1 MTIKQHMIRASH
13 YATWFL
19 GTRFPKAIPLVFVV
33 AYPRSGTTWVAH
45 LVADYLQLPF
55 PILSLLPVGFPAVVK
70 GHDRVWKSYPRGI
83 YVLRDGRDALVSI
96 YWRVSPRQRRA
107 PSRFAKEAN
116 TGDSIAAFVEW
127 QLTARKP
134 FSSPVNWAK
143 HVRSYFEVKNPNVVL
158 VRYEDLLRD
167 GETTLAKAMAEL
179 TGEEADLGRVRD
191 AIKKFSFERQTGR
204 PAGVED
210 RSAWFRKGQAGD
222 WVNLFTRE
230 AAEIFDRYCG
240 DTLIAAGYEADHS
253 WVESFRDQ
261 SREPA
266 QTTVPLGTGGD
277 TGAARFSHPQ
287 GPVDGK

>member
-1 MTIKQHMIRASH
+1 MTIKEHMIRASH

-19 GTRFPKAIPLVFVV
+19 GSRFPKAIPLVFVV

-116 TGDSIAAFVEW
+116 TGDSIAAFVER

-134 FSSPVNWAK
+134 FSSPVNWDK

-210 RSAWFRKGQAGD
+210 RSAWYRKGQAGD

-266 QTTVPLGTGGD
+266 QTTVPLGTGGN

>member
-1 MTIKQHMIRASH
+1 MTIRQHMIRASH

-33 AYPRSGTTWVAH
+33 AYPRSGTTWVTQ

-55 PILSLLPVGFPAVVK
+55 PKLSLLPVGFPAVVH
-70 GHDRVWKSYPRGI
+70 GHDRVWKSYPKGI

-134 FSSPVNWAK
+134 FSSPVNWDK
-143 HVRSYFEVKNPNVVL
+143 HVRSFFEVKNPNVVL

-210 RSAWFRKGQAGD
+210 RSAWYRKGQAGD

-266 QTTVPLGTGGD
+266 QTTVPLGTGGN

>member
-33 AYPRSGTTWVAH
+33 AYPRSGTTWVTQ

-55 PILSLLPVGFPAVVK
+55 PKLSLLPVGFPAVVH

-134 FSSPVNWAK
+134 FSSPVNWDK
-143 HVRSYFEVKNPNVVL
+143 HVRSFFEVKNPNVVL

-210 RSAWFRKGQAGD
+210 RSAWYRKGQAGD

-261 SREPA
+261 SREPG
-266 QTTVPLGTGGD
+266 QTTVPLGTGGN

>member
-1 MTIKQHMIRASH
+1 MTIKEHMIRASH

-19 GTRFPKAIPLVFVV
+19 GSRFPKAIPLVFVV

-116 TGDSIAAFVEW
+116 TGDSIAAFVER

-134 FSSPVNWAK
+134 FSSPVNWDK

-191 AIKKFSFERQTGR
+191 AINKFSFERQTGR

-210 RSAWFRKGQAGD
+210 RSAWYRKGQAGD

-266 QTTVPLGTGGD
+266 QTTVPLGTGGN

>member
-1 MTIKQHMIRASH
+1 MTIKEHMIRASH

-19 GTRFPKAIPLVFVV
+19 GSRFPKAIPLVFVV

-116 TGDSIAAFVEW
+116 TGDSIAAFVER

-134 FSSPVNWAK
+134 FSSPVNWDK

-191 AIKKFSFERQTGR
+191 AINKFSFERQTGR

-266 QTTVPLGTGGD
+266 QTTVPLGTGGN

>member
-1 MTIKQHMIRASH
+1 MTIRQHMIRASH

-33 AYPRSGTTWVAH
+33 AYPRSGTTWVTQ

-55 PILSLLPVGFPAVVK
+55 PKLSLLPVGFPAVVH

-96 YWRVSPRQRRA
+96 YWRVSPRQRRL

-127 QLTARKP
+127 QLTTRKP

-204 PAGVED
+204 PAGAED
-210 RSAWFRKGQAGD
+210 RSAWYRKGQGGD
-222 WVNLFTRE
+222 WVNHFTRE
-230 AAEIFDRYCG
+230 AAEIFDHYCG
-240 DTLIAAGYEADHS
+240 DTLIAAGYENDHT
-253 WVESFRDQ
+253 WVDSVRGSDEVVERATAAPS
-261 SREPA
+261 EA
-266 QTTVPLGTGGD
+266 
-277 TGAARFSHPQ
+277 GA
-287 GPVDGK
+287 